1 MRKMWHNIN
10 IISLY
15 AKNRPVFTLKTL
27 PSAHSSL
34 NNPPD
39 HARAPKSPRQ
49 VRPGAPRQSAQI
61 PMPGQARRTTPE
73 RPNPHRPAAPRQ
85 PPQASRKGWPY
96 YIRNVSLTWLP
107 EPCRRSYIVGP
118 ALAAG
123 LGRGGW
129 PGAGRLTWPGAAD
142 LAGGG

>member
-61 PMPGQARRTTPE
+61 PMPD
-73 RPNPHRPAAPRQ
+73 Q

-123 LGRGGW
+123 LGRGG
-129 PGAGRLTWPGAAD
+129 
-142 LAGGG
+142 